1 MRRIETSYLT
11 NKLLQLNRKIRKTIK
26 KQLKLWH
33 KNYFDFFRDID
44 QDKVLDEHTK
54 LSYYKINN
62 QCPFLNQKE
71 KYCYVYKARPI
82 ACRMHFVESKPS
94 LCNPKNTSG
103 GVVRWSHSE
112 AYTKINPALEAES
125 NRNTTWFQKKL
136 HLKHLIG
143 FIYGKKVL
151 IFY

>member
-1 MRRIETSYLT
+1 M
-11 NKLLQLNRKIRKTIK
+11 
-26 KQLKLWH
+26 
-33 KNYFDFFRDID
+33 
-44 QDKVLDEHTK
+44 DEHTK

-71 KYCYVYKARPI
+71 NYCYVYKARPI

-112 AYTKINPALEAES
+112 AYTKINPALEGIEQKYDMVPEKAPFETF
-125 NRNTTWFQKKL
+125 NRIYLWEKGTNFL
-136 HLKHLIG
+136 LK
-143 FIYGKKVL
+143 
-151 IFY
+151 